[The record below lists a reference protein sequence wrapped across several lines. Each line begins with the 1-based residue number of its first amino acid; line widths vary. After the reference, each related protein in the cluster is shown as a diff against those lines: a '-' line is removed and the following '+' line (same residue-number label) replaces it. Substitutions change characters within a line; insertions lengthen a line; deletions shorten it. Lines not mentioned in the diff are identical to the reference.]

1 MDITFEKIKG
11 DSVAYKTAMIIFAL
25 FAIAGAVST
34 WIVIQKGL
42 WITGMNNRVPWG
54 LQIVMAVYYI
64 GLSAGSLV
72 ISGLYGVFGK
82 QEYKPFARI
91 AVWIAML
98 FLIAGL
104 LSILTD
110 QGRMDRVF
118 VQPFVHF
125 NLQSMFS
132 INPILYSGH
141 ILICIIYLWA
151 LFTERKKLTTVIA
164 TLAFGWAFCVHSGT
178 GAIFGFGARML
189 YESPLLP
196 ASFVAAA
203 MASGTALMIL
213 LIVGLFKITK
223 RCLDD
228 RLVLWLGQFLAVCIL
243 VVVYFL
249 FIENAYRAY
258 VVELR
263 QAAMYYL
270 FGGLHSIFFWGG
282 LIFLGLVVP
291 MFILFRKKTGQS
303 IKWIVIASGMVVFGI
318 LFERYVIVLPGLT
331 YPQEILPGM
340 HITQSM
346 IQEGIAAYN
355 ISLAEILQALGVFGV
370 VGFLFLWG
378 LRFFK
383 LLPTEAIIY
392 DQIGLIKRI
401 EYLRQKGIHIED
413 KKPRALAA
421 R

>member
-1 MDITFEKIKG
+1 MMIAFAALA
-11 DSVAYKTAMIIFAL
+11 VAGMI
-25 FAIAGAVST
+25 ST
-34 WIVIQKGL
+34 WWVIKEGI
-42 WITGMNNRVPWG
+42 WVTGMTNRVPWG

-82 QEYKPFARI
+82 TEYKPFARI
-91 AVWIAML
+91 AVYVAML

-118 VQPFVHF
+118 VEPFVYF

-132 INPILYSGH
+132 INPILYIGH

-151 LFTERKKLTTVIA
+151 LFTERKKLTTVVA

-213 LIVGLFKITK
+213 LIVTLFKLTK
-223 RCLDD
+223 RHVDD
-228 RLVLWLGQFLAVCIL
+228 ALVIWLGRFLAVCLL

-249 FIENAYRAY
+249 FVENAYRAY

-263 QAAMYYL
+263 SAAVYYL
-270 FGGLHSIFFWGG
+270 FGGFHSLLFWFG
-282 LIFLGLVVP
+282 LLAVGCFLP
-291 MFILFRKKTGQS
+291 IFILFRKKTGKS
-303 IKWIVIASGMVVFGI
+303 IRWIVIASLLVVFGV
-318 LFERYVIVLPGLT
+318 LCERYVIVLPGLT
-331 YPQEILPGM
+331 HPPELFPGM
-340 HITQSM
+340 EITNSV
-346 IQEGIAAYN
+346 IEEGIAGYT
-355 ISLAEILQALGVFGV
+355 ISFAEVLQALGVLGV
-370 VGFLFLWG
+370 IGFLFAWG
-378 LRFFK
+378 LKVFK
-383 LLPTEAIIY
+383 LLPTEA
-392 DQIGLIKRI
+392 RI
-401 EYLRQKGIHIED
+401 LNQPPPVEADDHEKQQRTVISG
-413 KKPRALAA
+413 
-421 R
+421 

>member
-1 MDITFEKIKG
+1 MEIKFERIDG
-11 DSVAYKTAMIIFAL
+11 NTPAFYALLVAFSAMALGGLAATLWAMQNGLSV
-25 FAIAGAVST
+25 
-34 WIVIQKGL
+34 
-42 WITGMNNRVPWG
+42 TGMTTRVPWG
-54 LQIVMAVYYI
+54 VQISMAVYYI

-82 QEYKPFARI
+82 IEYKPFARI
-91 AVWIAML
+91 AVYLAML

-132 INPILYSGH
+132 INPILYNGH

-151 LFTERKKLTTVIA
+151 LFTERRRTTTVVA

-203 MASGTALMIL
+203 MASGTALMIVM
-213 LIVGLFKITK
+213 IVGLFKLTN
-223 RCLDD
+223 RPLDD
-228 RLVLWLGQFLAVCIL
+228 ELIVWLGRFLAVCLL

-249 FIENAYRAY
+249 FAENAYRAY

-263 QAAMYYL
+263 QAAIYYL
-270 FGGLHSIFFWGG
+270 FQGFHSLLFWGG
-282 LIFLGLVVP
+282 LILLGCGVP
-291 MFILFRKKTGQS
+291 M
-303 IKWIVIASGMVVFGI
+303 GI
-318 LFERYVIVLPGLT
+318 LFHPRTGKSIPWICLASSLVIFGVLCERYVIVIPGLT
-331 YPQEILPGM
+331 HPAEILPGM
-340 HITQSM
+340 EIMHEIA
-346 IQEGIAAYN
+346 QEGYVTYS
-355 ISLAEILQALGVFGV
+355 ISLQEVLQAIGVFGV
-370 VGFLFLWG
+370 IGLLFLLG
-378 LRFFK
+378 LKFLA
-383 LLPTEAIIY
+383 LLPTEARKLA
-392 DQIGLIKRI
+392 QIG
-401 EYLRQKGIHIED
+401 
-413 KKPRALAA
+413 A
-421 R
+421 RPE